1 MTFYWGMNIKTH
13 GMDIK
18 LTKTY
23 KLISFNVV
31 VVMTYKRCP
40 TVIIKLTNLMLLKT
54 DELKAT

>member
-31 VVMTYKRCP
+31 VDMTYKRFP
-40 TVIIKLTNLMLLKT
+40 TVIIKLTNLMLLKNR
-54 DELKAT
+54 